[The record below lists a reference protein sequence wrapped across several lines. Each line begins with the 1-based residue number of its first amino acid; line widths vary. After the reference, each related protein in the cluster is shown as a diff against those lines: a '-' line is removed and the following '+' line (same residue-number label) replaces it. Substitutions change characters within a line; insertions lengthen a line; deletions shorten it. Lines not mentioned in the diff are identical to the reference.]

1 MHPLPPSNLGRRRC
15 LAGVPLLAV
24 GMFVRPALADPTVE
38 RASTQL
44 LGTQIDII
52 AQDARPGAAG
62 AAMRAAF
69 VEMARLECLMS
80 RYRPD
85 SQVSALARA
94 AGRNPVPVAPE
105 VMAVFKLARQV
116 SEQSRGAFDIT
127 VGAYSGW
134 NFDPEHSRI
143 PSSSELARERRF
155 VNYRDV
161 VLEERH
167 CSVYLRR
174 PGMRLDL
181 GGIAKLPILEAG
193 MRVLRQ
199 HGIRDAMINGGGDV
213 VASGK
218 LQGHEWRVG
227 LRDPLAPERLL
238 GVVTLSDG
246 VVASSGDYERYFM
259 HNGQRFHHV
268 LDPETGLPAH
278 GPHGVTLI
286 GRDVDDVNGL
296 GAAIMAAG
304 TATGQRMLAPML
316 ARVDALIVGSG
327 ARPWMSAGMATRL
340 RQFSASS

>member
-105 VMAVFKLARQV
+105 VMSVFKLARQV

-161 VLEERH
+161 VLDEH
-167 CSVYLRR
+167 NGSVYLRR

-199 HGIRDAMINGGGDV
+199 HSIRDAMINGGGDV

-259 HNGQRFHHV
+259 LNGQRFHHV

>member
-1 MHPLPPSNLGRRRC
+1 
-15 LAGVPLLAV
+15 
-24 GMFVRPALADPTVE
+24 
-38 RASTQL
+38 
-44 LGTQIDII
+44 
-52 AQDARPGAAG
+52 
-62 AAMRAAF
+62 
-69 VEMARLECLMS
+69 
-80 RYRPD
+80 
-85 SQVSALARA
+85 
-94 AGRNPVPVAPE
+94 
-105 VMAVFKLARQV
+105 
-116 SEQSRGAFDIT
+116 
-127 VGAYSGW
+127 
-134 NFDPEHSRI
+134 
-143 PSSSELARERRF
+143 
-155 VNYRDV
+155 
-161 VLEERH
+161 
-167 CSVYLRR
+167 
-174 PGMRLDL
+174 MRLDL

-304 TATGQRMLAPML
+304 TA
-316 ARVDALIVGSG
+316 
-327 ARPWMSAGMATRL
+327 
-340 RQFSASS
+340 